1 MMVTMFRSG
10 LVPRYPSAI
19 FLRADARVC
28 VGMAF
33 GGYGIL
39 RVVLVRVPAR
49 DRSIRNGEHVKALIW
64 HWGLSVT
71 DAVRRIAGSVADN
84 VSGVPN
90 GPVRWLLPVIP
101 KGHFKENL
109 QFRPLACGSG
119 HAFNRPLQVLQAWWL
134 SSRKRPYRN
143 LSHLA
148 VGEESR
154 PETNLPGSS
163 GMRGVVP
170 CRGFSLHCIL

>member
-1 MMVTMFRSG
+1 MRWYGFWWIRDTPCGIGTGTCPGPLHPKWRTCQGFN
-10 LVPRYPSAI
+10 
-19 FLRADARVC
+19 
-28 VGMAF
+28 MA
-33 GGYGIL
+33 L
-39 RVVLVRVPAR
+39 
-49 DRSIRNGEHVKALIW
+49 
-64 HWGLSVT
+64 GLSVT
-71 DAVRRIAGSVADN
+71 DAVRRIAGSIADN

-148 VGEESR
+148 VREESR

-163 GMRGVVP
+163 GMRGVIP